1 MTSFELHPNFSK
13 KVFIA
18 DLPLC
23 RVLLEDNRHYPWV
36 LLIPRRPSLQKIMDL
51 TKEDQLQ
58 LLTELDLIQR
68 ILWKEFQPSQ
78 LNVAA
83 IGNKTPQLHLH
94 VIARFQTDPAWPGT
108 VWDHSIKEPY
118 ASQERILI
126 LEKLTK
132 AIGDLYSICSQ

>member
-1 MTSFELHPNFSK
+1 MTSFELHSNFSR
-13 KVFIA
+13 KVFVA

-23 RVLLEDNRHYPWV
+23 RILLEDNRHYPWV
-36 LLIPRRPSLQKIMDL
+36 FLVPRRPSLQKIMDL
-51 TKEDQLQ
+51 TREDQLQ
-58 LLTELDLIQR
+58 LLTELDLVQR

-108 VWDHSIKEPY
+108 VWDHSAKEPY
-118 ASQERILI
+118 TSKERILI

-132 AIGDLYSICSQ
+132 AIEDLHSICS